1 MAEAVVPD
9 YGLYPYQRQ
18 VLHDL
23 LEALEGDGLA
33 GERRVVAHLPT
44 GAGKT
49 RIACHAAA
57 ALLARRDAD
66 GQLAPARPGGGPGG
80 GLVVWLASSEELCE
94 QAAENLAVA
103 WRALGNR
110 PVAVHRYWGDA
121 RLDLASL
128 GEGFLVAGLQ
138 KLWAANRQQ
147 RDLLTG
153 IGERAA
159 GVIFDEAHQAVAPT
173 YRFVT
178 EQLAAHN
185 PPLLGL
191 TATPG
196 RSLEPGDE
204 DYALAEVFNER
215 KVAID
220 PRGHGSAVTYLIR
233 QDYLADPEFTPVSV
247 RLEAKVR
254 EPGAERDYS
263 RADLEAIGR
272 DLAWKEQVV
281 GLTRTA
287 LGRHRRVM
295 VFCPSVRCAE
305 ESARAIAGAG
315 FWSESIVAGTPS
327 DERQEIIDA
336 FRSDAPEPMALFN
349 YGVLT
354 AGFDAPRTRCVIV
367 ARPTTSL
374 VLYSQMVGRAM
385 RGPRSGGNRRCQ
397 VYTVVDTSL
406 RGFGSVVEAFRNWE
420 GLWRRSS

>member
-1 MAEAVVPD
+1 MAESVGPD

-23 LEALEGDGLA
+23 LEALEGG
-33 GERRVVAHLPT
+33 GRVVAHLPT

-49 RIACHAAA
+49 RIASHAAA
-57 ALLARRDAD
+57 ALLNQREAD
-66 GQLAPARPGGGPGG
+66 GQLAPARPGGGPAG

-94 QAAENLAVA
+94 QAAESLSAA

-110 PVAVHRYWGDA
+110 PVAVHRSWGDA

-138 KLWAANRQQ
+138 KLWAASRQR

-173 YRFVT
+173 YRFIT
-178 EQLAAHN
+178 EQLAAYD

-196 RSLEPGDE
+196 RSLELRDE
-204 DYALAEVFNER
+204 DYDLAQVFHEN

-233 QDYLADPEFTPVSV
+233 QGYLADPDFTPVSV
-247 RLEAKVR
+247 RLEARVR
-254 EPGAERDYS
+254 EPGAERDYAA
-263 RADLEAIGR
+263 ADLERIGR
-272 DLAWKEQVV
+272 DRAWSGQVV
-281 GLTRTA
+281 ALARRA
-287 LGRHRRVM
+287 LGRHPRVM
-295 VFCPSVRCAE
+295 AFCPSVRCAE
-305 ESARAIAGAG
+305 ESARAVADAG
-315 FWSESIVAGTPS
+315 FRSQSIVAGTPS
-327 DERQEIIDA
+327 DERQAIIAD
-336 FRSDAPEPMALFN
+336 FRSDVPEPMALFN

-385 RGPRSGGNRRCQ
+385 RGPRSGGNRECQ
-397 VYTVVDTSL
+397 IYTVVDTSL
-406 RGFGSVVEAFRNWE
+406 RGFGSVIEAFRNWE

>member
-1 MAEAVVPD
+1 MAEPIGPG

-23 LEALEGDGLA
+23 LEALDG
-33 GERRVVAHLPT
+33 GGRVVAHLPT

-49 RIACHAAA
+49 RIACHVAA
-57 ALLARRDAD
+57 ALLNRREAD
-66 GQLAPARPGGGPGG
+66 GQLAPARPGGGPEG

-94 QAAENLAVA
+94 QAAENLAEA

-121 RLDLASL
+121 RLDLAGL

-159 GVIFDEAHQAVAPT
+159 GVIFDEAHQAVART
-173 YRFVT
+173 YHFVT
-178 EQLAAHN
+178 EQLAAYD

-196 RSLEPGDE
+196 RSLELGDE
-204 DYALAEVFNER
+204 DYDLAQVFRKN

-233 QDYLADPEFTPVSV
+233 RGYLADPEFTPVSV
-247 RLEAKVR
+247 SIEANVR
-254 EPGAERDYS
+254 EPAAHMDYS
-263 RADLEAIGR
+263 RAALDAIGR

-281 GLTRTA
+281 ELTRTA
-287 LGRHRRVM
+287 LGSHRRVM
-295 VFCPSVRCAE
+295 VFCPSVGCAE
-305 ESARAIAGAG
+305 ESADIISGEGLSAA
-315 FWSESIVAGTPS
+315 SIVAGTPK
-327 DERQEIIDA
+327 ERRREIINA
-336 FRSDAPEPMALFN
+336 FRSDDPEPMALFN

-385 RGPRSGGNRRCQ
+385 RGPRSGGNRECQ
-397 VYTVVDTSL
+397 IYTVVDTSL
-406 RGFGSVVEAFRNWE
+406 RGFGSVIEAFRNWE